1 MSDFDIL
8 SVDFDKVIKSHFISV
23 KSNYKFALDKL
34 VPAIDRLTIQ
44 RSTQNK
50 KFYERLGKDILRGCI
65 MPPLTIAIVSS
76 DYEGISPNDID
87 WSKELNSKSDDFFV
101 LDGIQ
106 RLNTIKRIYSES
118 GDVFPIDNS
127 IFLNVLICNS
137 FDLLLYRMITLNNGQ
152 KAMSARHQIEIIAEN
167 IYTFEDSPLN
177 ILQEKK
183 IKGQIRKKGAFKK
196 ADLVKAY
203 LAFLSQSVNI
213 DNNKIIEEKMDEI
226 IARRIVES
234 DITESHVD
242 FDDVLSIIEKFIVD
256 ADVNKF
262 LIQENNLIGF
272 CAGARNSLSDLEK
285 IDVEEFKYCKEL
297 FEKAFAIL
305 NPSKIKVGLARRECL
320 CLFISQ
326 VRCLKEK
333 DEYDLADKFSR
344 II

>member
-1 MSDFDIL
+1 MSELRILSSDFDG
-8 SVDFDKVIKSHFISV
+8 VIKSHFISA
-23 KSNYKFALDKL
+23 KSTYSFAIEKL

-44 RSTQNK
+44 RSTQNQ

-65 MPPLTIAIVSS
+65 MPPLTIALVS
-76 DYEGISPNDID
+76 NDFDKKSAGEID
-87 WSKELNSKSDDFFV
+87 WSKELNDRSDDFFV

-106 RLNTIKRIYSES
+106 RLNTLKRIYSEA
-118 GDVFPIDNS
+118 GNKFPEENP

-152 KAMSARHQIEIIAEN
+152 KAMSARHQIEVIADN
-167 IYTFEDSPLN
+167 IYDFEGAPLN

-213 DNNKIIEEKMDEI
+213 DNSKIIEEKMDEI

-234 DITESHVD
+234 DITESEVD
-242 FDDVLSIIEKFIVD
+242 FDDVLAVIEKFIKEPE
-256 ADVNKF
+256 VNKF
-262 LIQENNLIGF
+262 LTQENNLIGF
-272 CAGARNSLSDLEK
+272 CAGARNS
-285 IDVEEFKYCKEL
+285 IDSLNSMDVDDFKESKEL
-297 FEKAFAIL
+297 FERAFSQL

-320 CLFISQ
+320 CLFVSKIAI
-326 VRCLKEK
+326 LNDK
-333 DEYDLADKFSR
+333 DEYDLAEEFSR
-344 II
+344 ML